1 MVFHNIITY
10 HSQVNCIHYSEIN
23 LPGPLDGIKIV
34 EFTQIIAAPF
44 GGMLLS
50 DMGAEIIKIEPIE
63 GEPWR
68 LHTEF
73 LPKESKTFM
82 GLNRGKKS
90 LPLDLQSQEG
100 LEIAQKLVAEAD
112 VVIINARPDVPK
124 NLGIDYE
131 TLSETNPKLIYCDNT
146 AFGRQGPHGY
156 RPGYDLIIQAMSGLL
171 AADNKVVDGVPQ
183 QVTATAVADYTT
195 GVAIAWGVSAALF
208 SRERTGKGQKID
220 TTLLSTSLLIQGGF
234 MEVEEHGKEEKD
246 ELVETLGA
254 LRQAGMPYQSL
265 LDQQQIFSPF
275 NTAFRIYYT
284 TYQTAN
290 DVIAIACLSNRLRK
304 KAADAIGVVDPR
316 FSEGYDPED
325 PSIVS
330 AIESL
335 SEEMKAI
342 LLTKTGEEWLSILD
356 AAGVPAGPVRFI
368 QELTNDEQVIA
379 NEMVVEVNHSLAG
392 KVRMAGPMIQ
402 MSETPLAVQSA
413 SPALGEHTNEIM
425 LNLGYSEDEITDL
438 KSRNITL

>member
-1 MVFHNIITY
+1 M
-10 HSQVNCIHYSEIN
+10 
-23 LPGPLDGIKIV
+23 PGPLDGIKII

-44 GGMLLS
+44 GGMLLA
-50 DMGAEIIKIEPIE
+50 DMGAEIIKVEPLE

-73 LPKESKTFM
+73 IPKESKTFI

-90 LPLDLQSQEG
+90 LPLDLQSPEG
-100 LEIAQKLVAEAD
+100 LEIAQKLVADAD

-131 TLSETNPKLIYCDNT
+131 TLSQINPKIIYCDNT
-146 AFGRQGPHGY
+146 AFGRRGPHGY
-156 RPGYDLIIQAMSGLL
+156 RPGYDLIVQAMSGLL

-208 SRERTGKGQKID
+208 SREKTGKGQKID

-234 MEVEEHGKEEKD
+234 MELEDHGKDEKD

-254 LRQAGMPYQSL
+254 LREAGLPYTSL
-265 LDQQQIFSPF
+265 LEQQQVYSPF

-284 TYQTAN
+284 TYQTSN

-304 KAADAIGVVDPR
+304 KAADAIGVIDPR
-316 FSEGYDPED
+316 FSDDFDPDD
-325 PSIVS
+325 PDSID

-335 SEEMKAI
+335 SEQIKSI
-342 LLTKTGEEWLSILD
+342 LITKTCQEWLAIFD
-356 AAGVPAGPVRFI
+356 DAGVPAGPVRFI
-368 QELTNDEQVIA
+368 QELTDDEQVIA
-379 NEMVVEVNHSLAG
+379 NDMVVEVNHSLAG

-402 MSETPLAVQSA
+402 MSETPLEAKSA
-413 SPALGEHTNEIM
+413 SPALGDHTDQIM
-425 LNLGYSEDEITDL
+425 LALGYSEEEITDL
-438 KSRNITL
+438 RSRNITL

>member
-1 MVFHNIITY
+1 M
-10 HSQVNCIHYSEIN
+10 
-23 LPGPLDGIKIV
+23 PGPLDGIKII

-44 GGMLLS
+44 GGMLLA
-50 DMGAEIIKIEPIE
+50 DMGAEIIKVEPLE

-73 LPKESKTFM
+73 IPKESKTFI

-90 LPLDLQSQEG
+90 LPLDLQSPEG
-100 LEIAQKLVAEAD
+100 LEIAQKLVADAD

-131 TLSETNPKLIYCDNT
+131 TLSQINPKIIYCDNT
-146 AFGRQGPHGY
+146 AFGRRGPHGY
-156 RPGYDLIIQAMSGLL
+156 RPGYDLIVQAMSGLL

-208 SRERTGKGQKID
+208 SREKTGKGQKID

-234 MEVEEHGKEEKD
+234 MELEDHGKDEKD

-254 LRQAGMPYQSL
+254 LREAGLPYTSL
-265 LDQQQIFSPF
+265 LEQQQVYSPF

-284 TYQTAN
+284 TYQTSN

-304 KAADAIGVVDPR
+304 KAADAIGVIDPR
-316 FSEGYDPED
+316 FSDDFDPDD
-325 PSIVS
+325 PDSID

-335 SEEMKAI
+335 SEQIKSILITKACQ
-342 LLTKTGEEWLSILD
+342 EWLAIFD
-356 AAGVPAGPVRFI
+356 DAGVPAGPVRFI
-368 QELTNDEQVIA
+368 QELTDDEQVIA
-379 NEMVVEVNHSLAG
+379 NDMVVEVNHSLAG

-402 MSETPLAVQSA
+402 MSETPLEAKSA
-413 SPALGEHTNEIM
+413 SPALGEHTDQIM
-425 LNLGYSEDEITDL
+425 LELGYSEEEITDL
-438 KSRNITL
+438 RSRNITL

>member
-1 MVFHNIITY
+1 M
-10 HSQVNCIHYSEIN
+10 
-23 LPGPLDGIKIV
+23 PGPLDGIKII

-44 GGMLLS
+44 GGMLLA
-50 DMGAEIIKIEPIE
+50 DMGAEIIKVEPLE
-63 GEPWR
+63 GAPWS

-73 LPKESKTFM
+73 IPKESKTFI

-90 LPLDLQSQEG
+90 LPLDLQSPEG
-100 LEIAQKLVAEAD
+100 LEIAQKLVADAD

-131 TLSETNPKLIYCDNT
+131 TLSQINPKIIYCDNT
-146 AFGRQGPHGY
+146 AFGRRGPHGY
-156 RPGYDLIIQAMSGLL
+156 RPGYDLIVQAMSGLL

-208 SRERTGKGQKID
+208 SREKTGKGQKID

-234 MEVEEHGKEEKD
+234 MELEDHGKDEKD

-254 LRQAGMPYQSL
+254 LREAGLPYTSL
-265 LDQQQIFSPF
+265 LEQQQVYSPF

-284 TYQTAN
+284 TYQTSN

-304 KAADAIGVVDPR
+304 KAADAIGVIDPR
-316 FSEGYDPED
+316 FSDDFDPDD
-325 PSIVS
+325 PDSID

-335 SEEMKAI
+335 SEQIKSI
-342 LLTKTGEEWLSILD
+342 LITKTCQEWLAIFD
-356 AAGVPAGPVRFI
+356 DAGVPAGPVRFI
-368 QELTNDEQVIA
+368 QELTDDEQVIA
-379 NEMVVEVNHSLAG
+379 NDIVVEVNHSLAG

-402 MSETPLAVQSA
+402 MSETPLEAKSA
-413 SPALGEHTNEIM
+413 SPALGEHTDQIM
-425 LNLGYSEDEITDL
+425 LELGYSEEEITDL
-438 KSRNITL
+438 RSRNITL

>member
-1 MVFHNIITY
+1 M
-10 HSQVNCIHYSEIN
+10 
-23 LPGPLDGIKIV
+23 PGPLDGIKII

-44 GGMLLS
+44 GGMLLA
-50 DMGAEIIKIEPIE
+50 DMGAEIIKVEPLE

-73 LPKESKTFM
+73 IPKESKTFI

-90 LPLDLQSQEG
+90 LPLDLQSPEG
-100 LEIAQKLVAEAD
+100 LEIAQKLVADAD

-131 TLSETNPKLIYCDNT
+131 TLSQINPKIIYCDNT
-146 AFGRQGPHGY
+146 AFGRRGPHGY
-156 RPGYDLIIQAMSGLL
+156 RPGYDLIVQAMSGLL

-208 SRERTGKGQKID
+208 SREKTGKGQKID

-234 MEVEEHGKEEKD
+234 MELEDHGKDEKD

-254 LRQAGMPYQSL
+254 LREAGLPYTSL
-265 LDQQQIFSPF
+265 LEQQQVYSPF

-284 TYQTAN
+284 TYQTSN

-304 KAADAIGVVDPR
+304 KAADAIGVIDPR
-316 FSEGYDPED
+316 FSDDFDPDD
-325 PSIVS
+325 PDSID

-335 SEEMKAI
+335 SEQIKSI
-342 LLTKTGEEWLSILD
+342 LITKTCQEWLAIFD
-356 AAGVPAGPVRFI
+356 DAGVPAGPVRFI
-368 QELTNDEQVIA
+368 QELTDDEQVIA
-379 NEMVVEVNHSLAG
+379 NDMVVEVNHSLAG

-402 MSETPLAVQSA
+402 MSETPLEARSA
-413 SPALGEHTNEIM
+413 SPALGEHTDQIM
-425 LNLGYSEDEITDL
+425 LELGYSEEEITDL
-438 KSRNITL
+438 RSRNITL

>member
-1 MVFHNIITY
+1 
-10 HSQVNCIHYSEIN
+10 
-23 LPGPLDGIKIV
+23 LPGPLDGIKII

-44 GGMLLS
+44 GGMLLA
-50 DMGAEIIKIEPIE
+50 DMGAEIIKVEPLE

-73 LPKESKTFM
+73 IPKESKTFI

-90 LPLDLQSQEG
+90 LPLDLQSPEG
-100 LEIAQKLVAEAD
+100 LEIAQKLVADAD

-131 TLSETNPKLIYCDNT
+131 TLSQINPKIIYCDNT
-146 AFGRQGPHGY
+146 AFGRRGPHGY
-156 RPGYDLIIQAMSGLL
+156 RPGYDLIVQAMSGLL

-208 SRERTGKGQKID
+208 SREKTGKGQKID

-234 MEVEEHGKEEKD
+234 MELEDHGKDEKD

-254 LRQAGMPYQSL
+254 LREAGLPYTSL
-265 LDQQQIFSPF
+265 LEQQQVYSPF

-284 TYQTAN
+284 TYQTSN

-304 KAADAIGVVDPR
+304 KAADAIGVIDPR
-316 FSEGYDPED
+316 FSDDFDPDD
-325 PSIVS
+325 PDSID

-335 SEEMKAI
+335 SEQIKSI
-342 LLTKTGEEWLSILD
+342 LITKTCQEWLAIFD
-356 AAGVPAGPVRFI
+356 DAGVPAGPVRFI
-368 QELTNDEQVIA
+368 QELTDDEQVIA
-379 NEMVVEVNHSLAG
+379 NDMVVEVNHSLAG

-402 MSETPLAVQSA
+402 MSETPLEAKSA
-413 SPALGEHTNEIM
+413 SPALGEHTDQIM
-425 LNLGYSEDEITDL
+425 LELGYSEEEITDL
-438 KSRNITL
+438 RSRNITL

>member
-1 MVFHNIITY
+1 M
-10 HSQVNCIHYSEIN
+10 
-23 LPGPLDGIKIV
+23 PGPLDGIKII

-44 GGMLLS
+44 GGMLLA
-50 DMGAEIIKIEPIE
+50 DMGAEIIKVEPLE

-73 LPKESKTFM
+73 IPKESKTFI

-90 LPLDLQSQEG
+90 LPLDLQSPEG
-100 LEIAQKLVAEAD
+100 LEIAQKLVADAD

-131 TLSETNPKLIYCDNT
+131 TLSQINPKIIYCDNT
-146 AFGRQGPHGY
+146 AFGRRGPHGY
-156 RPGYDLIIQAMSGLL
+156 RPGYDLIVQAMSGLL

-208 SRERTGKGQKID
+208 SREKTGKGQKID

-234 MEVEEHGKEEKD
+234 MELEDHGKDEKD

-254 LRQAGMPYQSL
+254 LREAGLPYTSL
-265 LDQQQIFSPF
+265 LEQQQVYSPF

-284 TYQTAN
+284 TYQTSN

-304 KAADAIGVVDPR
+304 KAADAIGVIDPR
-316 FSEGYDPED
+316 FSDDFDPDD
-325 PSIVS
+325 PDSID

-335 SEEMKAI
+335 SEQIKSI
-342 LLTKTGEEWLSILD
+342 LITKTCQEWLAIFD
-356 AAGVPAGPVRFI
+356 DAGVPAGPVRFI
-368 QELTNDEQVIA
+368 QELTDDEQVFA
-379 NEMVVEVNHSLAG
+379 NDMVVEVNHSLAG

-402 MSETPLAVQSA
+402 MSETPLEAKSA
-413 SPALGEHTNEIM
+413 SPALGEHTDQIM
-425 LNLGYSEDEITDL
+425 LELGYSEEEITDL
-438 KSRNITL
+438 RSRNITL

>member
-1 MVFHNIITY
+1 M
-10 HSQVNCIHYSEIN
+10 
-23 LPGPLDGIKIV
+23 PGPLDGIKII

-44 GGMLLS
+44 GGMLLA
-50 DMGAEIIKIEPIE
+50 DMGAEIIKVEPLE

-73 LPKESKTFM
+73 IPKESKTFI

-90 LPLDLQSQEG
+90 LPLDLQSPEG
-100 LEIAQKLVAEAD
+100 LEIAQKLVADAD

-124 NLGIDYE
+124 KLGIDYE
-131 TLSETNPKLIYCDNT
+131 TLSQINPKIIYCDNT
-146 AFGRQGPHGY
+146 AFGRRGPHGY
-156 RPGYDLIIQAMSGLL
+156 RPGYDLIVQAMSGLL

-208 SRERTGKGQKID
+208 SREKTGKGQKID

-234 MEVEEHGKEEKD
+234 MELEDHGKDEKD

-254 LRQAGMPYQSL
+254 LREAGLPYTSL
-265 LDQQQIFSPF
+265 LEQQQVYSPF

-284 TYQTAN
+284 TYQTSN

-304 KAADAIGVVDPR
+304 KAADAIGVIDPR
-316 FSEGYDPED
+316 FSDDFDPDD
-325 PSIVS
+325 PDSID

-335 SEEMKAI
+335 SEQIKSI
-342 LLTKTGEEWLSILD
+342 LITKTCQEWLAIFD
-356 AAGVPAGPVRFI
+356 DAGVPAGPVRFI
-368 QELTNDEQVIA
+368 QELTDDEQVIA
-379 NEMVVEVNHSLAG
+379 NDMVVEVNHSLAG

-402 MSETPLAVQSA
+402 MSEPPLEASSA
-413 SPALGEHTNEIM
+413 SPA
-425 LNLGYSEDEITDL
+425 
-438 KSRNITL
+438 

>member
-1 MVFHNIITY
+1 M
-10 HSQVNCIHYSEIN
+10 
-23 LPGPLDGIKIV
+23 PGPLDGIKII

-44 GGMLLS
+44 GGMLLA
-50 DMGAEIIKIEPIE
+50 DMGAEIIKVEPLE

-73 LPKESKTFM
+73 IPKESKTFI

-90 LPLDLQSQEG
+90 LPLDLQSPEG
-100 LEIAQKLVAEAD
+100 LEIAQKLVADAD

-124 NLGIDYE
+124 KLGIDYE
-131 TLSETNPKLIYCDNT
+131 TLSQINPKIIYCDNT
-146 AFGRQGPHGY
+146 AFGRRGPHGY
-156 RPGYDLIIQAMSGLL
+156 RPGYDLIVQAMSGLL

-208 SRERTGKGQKID
+208 SREKTGKGQKID

-234 MEVEEHGKEEKD
+234 MELEDHGKDEKD

-254 LRQAGMPYQSL
+254 LREAGLPYTSL
-265 LDQQQIFSPF
+265 LEQQQVYSPF

-284 TYQTAN
+284 TYQTSN

-304 KAADAIGVVDPR
+304 KAADAIGVIDPR
-316 FSEGYDPED
+316 FSDDFDPDD
-325 PSIVS
+325 PDSID

-335 SEEMKAI
+335 SEQIKSI
-342 LLTKTGEEWLSILD
+342 LITKTCQEWLAIFD
-356 AAGVPAGPVRFI
+356 DAGVPAGPVRFI
-368 QELTNDEQVIA
+368 QELTDDEQVIA
-379 NEMVVEVNHSLAG
+379 NDMVVEVNHSLAG

-402 MSETPLAVQSA
+402 MSETPLEAKSA
-413 SPALGEHTNEIM
+413 SPALGEHTDQIM
-425 LNLGYSEDEITDL
+425 LELGYSEEEITDL
-438 KSRNITL
+438 RSRNITL

>member
-1 MVFHNIITY
+1 M
-10 HSQVNCIHYSEIN
+10 
-23 LPGPLDGIKIV
+23 PGPLDGIKII

-44 GGMLLS
+44 GGMLLA
-50 DMGAEIIKIEPIE
+50 DMGAEIIKVEPLE

-73 LPKESKTFM
+73 IPKESKTFI

-90 LPLDLQSQEG
+90 LPLDLQSPDG
-100 LEIAQKLVAEAD
+100 LEIAQKLVADAD

-131 TLSETNPKLIYCDNT
+131 TLSQINPKIIYCDNT
-146 AFGRQGPHGY
+146 AFGRRGPHGY
-156 RPGYDLIIQAMSGLL
+156 RPGYDLIVQAMSGLL

-208 SRERTGKGQKID
+208 SREKTGKGQKID

-234 MEVEEHGKEEKD
+234 MELEDHGKDEKD

-254 LRQAGMPYQSL
+254 LREAGLPYTSL
-265 LDQQQIFSPF
+265 LEQQQVYSPF

-284 TYQTAN
+284 TYQTSN

-304 KAADAIGVVDPR
+304 KAADAIGVIDPR
-316 FSEGYDPED
+316 FSDDFDPDD
-325 PSIVS
+325 PDSID

-335 SEEMKAI
+335 SEQIKSI
-342 LLTKTGEEWLSILD
+342 LITKTCQEWLAIFD
-356 AAGVPAGPVRFI
+356 DAGVPAGPVRFI
-368 QELTNDEQVIA
+368 QELTDDEQVIA
-379 NEMVVEVNHSLAG
+379 NDMVVEVNHSLAG

-402 MSETPLAVQSA
+402 MSDTPLEAKSA
-413 SPALGEHTNEIM
+413 SPALGEHTDQIM
-425 LNLGYSEDEITDL
+425 LELGYSEEEITDL
-438 KSRNITL
+438 RSRNITL

>member
-1 MVFHNIITY
+1 M
-10 HSQVNCIHYSEIN
+10 
-23 LPGPLDGIKIV
+23 PGPLDGIKII

-44 GGMLLS
+44 GGMLLA
-50 DMGAEIIKIEPIE
+50 DMGAEIIKVEPLE

-73 LPKESKTFM
+73 ITKESKTFI

-90 LPLDLQSQEG
+90 LPLDLQSPEG
-100 LEIAQKLVAEAD
+100 LEIAQKLVADAD

-131 TLSETNPKLIYCDNT
+131 TLSQINPKIIYCDNT
-146 AFGRQGPHGY
+146 AFGRRGPHGY
-156 RPGYDLIIQAMSGLL
+156 RPGYDLIVQAMSGLL

-208 SRERTGKGQKID
+208 SREKTGKGQKID

-234 MEVEEHGKEEKD
+234 MELEDHGKDEKD

-254 LRQAGMPYQSL
+254 LREAGLPYTSL
-265 LDQQQIFSPF
+265 LEQQQVYSPF

-284 TYQTAN
+284 TYQTSN
-290 DVIAIACLSNRLRK
+290 EVIAIACLSNRLRK
-304 KAADAIGVVDPR
+304 KAADAIGVIDPR
-316 FSEGYDPED
+316 FSDDFDPDD
-325 PSIVS
+325 PDSID

-335 SEEMKAI
+335 SEQIKSI
-342 LLTKTGEEWLSILD
+342 LITKTCQEWLAIFD
-356 AAGVPAGPVRFI
+356 DAGVPAGPVRFI
-368 QELTNDEQVIA
+368 QELTDDEQVIA
-379 NEMVVEVNHSLAG
+379 NDMVVEVNHSLAG

-402 MSETPLAVQSA
+402 MSETPLEAKSA
-413 SPALGEHTNEIM
+413 SPALGEHTDQIM
-425 LNLGYSEDEITDL
+425 LELGYSEEEITDL
-438 KSRNITL
+438 RSRNITL

>member
-1 MVFHNIITY
+1 M
-10 HSQVNCIHYSEIN
+10 
-23 LPGPLDGIKIV
+23 PGPLDGIKII

-44 GGMLLS
+44 GGMLLA
-50 DMGAEIIKIEPIE
+50 DMGAEIIKVEPLE

-73 LPKESKTFM
+73 IPKESKTFI

-90 LPLDLQSQEG
+90 LPLDLQSPEG
-100 LEIAQKLVAEAD
+100 LEIAQKLVADAD

-131 TLSETNPKLIYCDNT
+131 TLSQINPKIIYCDNT
-146 AFGRQGPHGY
+146 AFGRRGPHGY
-156 RPGYDLIIQAMSGLL
+156 RPGYDLIVQAMSGLL

-208 SRERTGKGQKID
+208 SREKTGKGQKID

-234 MEVEEHGKEEKD
+234 MELEDHGKDEKD

-254 LRQAGMPYQSL
+254 LREAGLPYTSL
-265 LDQQQIFSPF
+265 LEQQQVYSPF

-284 TYQTAN
+284 TYQTSN

-304 KAADAIGVVDPR
+304 KAADAIGVIDPR
-316 FSEGYDPED
+316 FSDDFDPDD
-325 PSIVS
+325 PDSID

-335 SEEMKAI
+335 SEQIKSI
-342 LLTKTGEEWLSILD
+342 LITKTCQEWLAIFD
-356 AAGVPAGPVRFI
+356 DAGVPAGPVRFI
-368 QELTNDEQVIA
+368 QELTDDEQVIA
-379 NEMVVEVNHSLAG
+379 NDMVVEVNNSLAG
-392 KVRMAGPMIQ
+392 KVRMAGPKIQ
-402 MSETPLAVQSA
+402 MSETPLEAKSA
-413 SPALGEHTNEIM
+413 SPALGEHTDQIM
-425 LNLGYSEDEITDL
+425 LELGYSEEEITDL
-438 KSRNITL
+438 RSRNITL

>member
-1 MVFHNIITY
+1 M
-10 HSQVNCIHYSEIN
+10 
-23 LPGPLDGIKIV
+23 PGPLDGIKII

-44 GGMLLS
+44 GGMLLA
-50 DMGAEIIKIEPIE
+50 DMGAEIIKVEPLE

-73 LPKESKTFM
+73 IPKESKTFI

-90 LPLDLQSQEG
+90 LPLDLQSPDG
-100 LEIAQKLVAEAD
+100 LEIAQKLVADAD

-131 TLSETNPKLIYCDNT
+131 TLSQINPKIIYCDNT
-146 AFGRQGPHGY
+146 AFGRRGPHGY
-156 RPGYDLIIQAMSGLL
+156 RPGYDLIVQAMSGLL

-208 SRERTGKGQKID
+208 SREKTGKGQKID

-234 MEVEEHGKEEKD
+234 MELEDHGKDEKD

-254 LRQAGMPYQSL
+254 LREAGLPYTSL
-265 LDQQQIFSPF
+265 LEQEQVYSPF
-275 NTAFRIYYT
+275 NPAFRIYYT
-284 TYQTAN
+284 TSQTSN

-304 KAADAIGVVDPR
+304 KAADAIGVIDPR
-316 FSEGYDPED
+316 FSDDFDPDD
-325 PSIVS
+325 PDSID

-335 SEEMKAI
+335 SEQIKSI
-342 LLTKTGEEWLSILD
+342 LITKTCQEWLAIFD
-356 AAGVPAGPVRFI
+356 DAGVPAGPVRFI
-368 QELTNDEQVIA
+368 QELTDDEQVIA
-379 NEMVVEVNHSLAG
+379 NDMVVEVNHSLAG

-402 MSETPLAVQSA
+402 MSETPLEAKSA
-413 SPALGEHTNEIM
+413 SPALGEHTDQIM
-425 LNLGYSEDEITDL
+425 LELGYSEEEITDL
-438 KSRNITL
+438 RSRNITL

>member
-1 MVFHNIITY
+1 M
-10 HSQVNCIHYSEIN
+10 
-23 LPGPLDGIKIV
+23 PGPLDGIKII

-44 GGMLLS
+44 GGMLLA
-50 DMGAEIIKIEPIE
+50 DMGAEIIKVEPLE

-73 LPKESKTFM
+73 IPKESKTFI

-90 LPLDLQSQEG
+90 LPLDLQSPDG
-100 LEIAQKLVAEAD
+100 LEIAQKLVADAD

-131 TLSETNPKLIYCDNT
+131 TLSQINPKIIYCDNT
-146 AFGRQGPHGY
+146 AFGRRGPHGY
-156 RPGYDLIIQAMSGLL
+156 RPGYDLIVQAMSGLL

-208 SRERTGKGQKID
+208 SREKTGKGQKID

-234 MEVEEHGKEEKD
+234 MELEDHGKDEKD

-254 LRQAGMPYQSL
+254 LREAGLPYTSL
-265 LDQQQIFSPF
+265 LEQEQVYSPF

-284 TYQTAN
+284 TYQTSN
-290 DVIAIACLSNRLRK
+290 YVIAIACLSIRLRK
-304 KAADAIGVVDPR
+304 KAADAIGVIDPR
-316 FSEGYDPED
+316 FSDDFDPDD
-325 PSIVS
+325 PDSID

-335 SEEMKAI
+335 SEQIKSI
-342 LLTKTGEEWLSILD
+342 LITKTCQEWLAIFD
-356 AAGVPAGPVRFI
+356 DAGVPAGPVRFI
-368 QELTNDEQVIA
+368 QELTDDEQVIA
-379 NEMVVEVNHSLAG
+379 NDMVVEVNHSLAG

-402 MSETPLAVQSA
+402 MSETPLEAKSA
-413 SPALGEHTNEIM
+413 SPALGEHTDQIM
-425 LNLGYSEDEITDL
+425 LELGYSEEEITDL
-438 KSRNITL
+438 RSRNITL

>member
-1 MVFHNIITY
+1 
-10 HSQVNCIHYSEIN
+10 

-50 DMGAEIIKIEPIE
+50 DMGAEVIKIEPIE

-73 LPKESKTFM
+73 LPKESKTFIT
-82 GLNRGKKS
+82 LNRGKKS

-100 LEIAQKLVAEAD
+100 LEIAQKLVSDAD
-112 VVIINARPDVPK
+112 VVIINARPDVPE

-131 TLSETNPKLIYCDNT
+131 TLSQLNPKLIYCDNT

-234 MEVEEHGKEEKD
+234 MEMEEHGKKEKD
-246 ELVETLGA
+246 EFVETLGA
-254 LRQAGMPYQSL
+254 LRQAGLPYQSL
-265 LDQQQIFSPF
+265 LDQQQAFSPF
-275 NTAFRIYYT
+275 NNAFRIYYT

-304 KAADAIGVVDPR
+304 KAANAIGVVDPR
-316 FSEGYDPED
+316 FSEDYDLED
-325 PSIVS
+325 PSIVL
-330 AIESL
+330 AIECL
-335 SEEMKAI
+335 SEEMKSVI
-342 LLTKTGEEWLSILD
+342 LTKTGEEWLSIFD

-379 NEMVVEVNHSLAG
+379 NDMVVEVNHSLAG
-392 KVRMAGPMIQ
+392 KIRMAGPMIQ

-413 SPALGEHTNEIM
+413 SPALGEHTDEIM
-425 LNLGYSEDEITDL
+425 LKLGYSEGEIADL
-438 KSRNITL
+438 KSRRITL

>member
-1 MVFHNIITY
+1 M
-10 HSQVNCIHYSEIN
+10 
-23 LPGPLDGIKIV
+23 PGPLDGIKII
-34 EFTQIIAAPF
+34 EFTRIIAAPF
-44 GGMLLS
+44 GGMLLA
-50 DMGAEIIKIEPIE
+50 DMGAEIIKVEPLE

-73 LPKESKTFM
+73 IPKESKTFI

-90 LPLDLQSQEG
+90 LPLDLQSPEG
-100 LEIAQKLVAEAD
+100 LEIAQKLVADAD

-131 TLSETNPKLIYCDNT
+131 TLSQINPKIIYCDNT
-146 AFGRQGPHGY
+146 AFGRRGPHGY
-156 RPGYDLIIQAMSGLL
+156 RPGYDLIVQAMSGLL

-208 SRERTGKGQKID
+208 SREKTGKGQKID

-234 MEVEEHGKEEKD
+234 MELEDHGKDEKD

-254 LRQAGMPYQSL
+254 LREAGLPYTSL
-265 LDQQQIFSPF
+265 LEQQQVYSHF

-284 TYQTAN
+284 TYHTSN
-290 DVIAIACLSNRLRK
+290 DVIAIACLSNRLRN
-304 KAADAIGVVDPR
+304 KAADAIGVIDPR
-316 FSEGYDPED
+316 FSDDFDPDD
-325 PSIVS
+325 PDSID

-335 SEEMKAI
+335 SEQIKSI
-342 LLTKTGEEWLSILD
+342 LITKTCQEWLAIFD
-356 AAGVPAGPVRFI
+356 DAGVPAGPVRFI
-368 QELTNDEQVIA
+368 QELTDDEQVIA
-379 NEMVVEVNHSLAG
+379 NDMVVEVNHSLAG

-402 MSETPLAVQSA
+402 MSETPLEAKSA
-413 SPALGEHTNEIM
+413 SPALGEHTDQIM
-425 LNLGYSEDEITDL
+425 LALGYSEEEITDL
-438 KSRNITL
+438 RSRNITL

>member
-1 MVFHNIITY
+1 M
-10 HSQVNCIHYSEIN
+10 
-23 LPGPLDGIKIV
+23 PGPLDGIKIV

-44 GGMLLS
+44 GGMLLG
-50 DMGAEIIKIEPIE
+50 DMGAEIIKVEPIE

-73 LPKESKTFM
+73 LPKESKTFI

-100 LEIAQKLVAEAD
+100 LEIAQKLVADAD

-124 NLGIDYE
+124 KLGIDYE
-131 TLSETNPKLIYCDNT
+131 TLAQVNPKLIYCDNT
-146 AFGRQGPHGY
+146 AFGRQGPHGN

-234 MEVEEHGKEEKD
+234 MEVEEHGKQEKD

-254 LRQAGMPYQSL
+254 LRQAGLPYQSL

-325 PSIVS
+325 PSIAS

-335 SEEMKAI
+335 SEEMKSII
-342 LLTKTGEEWLSILD
+342 LTRTGEEWLSIFD
-356 AAGVPAGPVRFI
+356 AVGVPAGPVRFI

-379 NEMVVEVNHSLAG
+379 NDMVVEVNHSLAG
-392 KVRMAGPMIQ
+392 KIRMAGPMIQ

-413 SPALGEHTNEIM
+413 SPALGEHTDEIM
-425 LNLGYSEDEITDL
+425 LNLGYSEGEIADL

>member
-1 MVFHNIITY
+1 M
-10 HSQVNCIHYSEIN
+10 
-23 LPGPLDGIKIV
+23 PGPLDGIKIV

-44 GGMLLS
+44 GGMLLG
-50 DMGAEIIKIEPIE
+50 DMGAEIIKVEPIE

-73 LPKESKTFM
+73 LPKESKTFI

-100 LEIAQKLVAEAD
+100 LEIAQKLVADAD

-124 NLGIDYE
+124 KLGIDYE
-131 TLSETNPKLIYCDNT
+131 TLSQVNPKLIYCDNT
-146 AFGRQGPHGY
+146 AFGRQGPHGN

-234 MEVEEHGKEEKD
+234 MEVEEHGKQEKD

-254 LRQAGMPYQSL
+254 LRQAGLPYQSL

-325 PSIVS
+325 PSIAS

-335 SEEMKAI
+335 SEEMKSI
-342 LLTKTGEEWLSILD
+342 ILTKTGEEWLSIFD
-356 AAGVPAGPVRFI
+356 AVGVPAGPVRFI

-379 NEMVVEVNHSLAG
+379 NDMVVEVNHSLAG
-392 KVRMAGPMIQ
+392 KIRMAGPMIQ

-413 SPALGEHTNEIM
+413 SPALGEHTDEIM
-425 LNLGYSEDEITDL
+425 LNLGYSEGEIADL

>member
-1 MVFHNIITY
+1 M
-10 HSQVNCIHYSEIN
+10 
-23 LPGPLDGIKIV
+23 PGPLDGIKII

-44 GGMLLS
+44 GGMLLA
-50 DMGAEIIKIEPIE
+50 DMGAEIIKVEPLE

-73 LPKESKTFM
+73 IPKESKTFI

-90 LPLDLQSQEG
+90 LPLDLQSPEG
-100 LEIAQKLVAEAD
+100 LEIAQKLVADAD

-131 TLSETNPKLIYCDNT
+131 TLSQINPKIIYCDNT
-146 AFGRQGPHGY
+146 AFGRRGPHGY
-156 RPGYDLIIQAMSGLL
+156 RPGYDLIVQAMSGLL

-208 SRERTGKGQKID
+208 SREKTGKGQKID

-234 MEVEEHGKEEKD
+234 MELEDHGKDEKD

-254 LRQAGMPYQSL
+254 LREAGLPYTSL
-265 LDQQQIFSPF
+265 LEQQQVYSPF

-284 TYQTAN
+284 TYQTSN

-304 KAADAIGVVDPR
+304 KAADAIGVIDPR
-316 FSEGYDPED
+316 FSDDFDPDD
-325 PSIVS
+325 PDSID

-335 SEEMKAI
+335 SEQIKSI
-342 LLTKTGEEWLSILD
+342 LITKTCQEWLAIFD
-356 AAGVPAGPVRFI
+356 DAGVPAGPVRFI
-368 QELTNDEQVIA
+368 QELTDDEQVIA
-379 NEMVVEVNHSLAG
+379 NDMVVEVNHSLAG

-402 MSETPLAVQSA
+402 MSETPLEAKSA
-413 SPALGEHTNEIM
+413 SPALGEHTDQIM
-425 LNLGYSEDEITDL
+425 LELGYSEEEITDL
-438 KSRNITL
+438 RARNITL

>member
-1 MVFHNIITY
+1 M
-10 HSQVNCIHYSEIN
+10 
-23 LPGPLDGIKIV
+23 PGPLDGIKII

-44 GGMLLS
+44 GGMLLA
-50 DMGAEIIKIEPIE
+50 DMGADIIKIEPLE

-73 LPKESKTFM
+73 IPKESKTFI

-90 LPLDLQSQEG
+90 LPLDLQSKEG
-100 LEIAQKLVAEAD
+100 LEIAQKLVANAD

-131 TLSETNPKLIYCDNT
+131 ALSQINPQIIYCDNT
-146 AFGRQGPHGY
+146 AFGRRGPHGY
-156 RPGYDLIIQAMSGLL
+156 RPGYDLIVQAMSGLL

-208 SRERTGKGQKID
+208 SREKTGKGQKID

-234 MEVEEHGKEEKD
+234 MELQDHGKEEKD

-254 LRQAGMPYQSL
+254 LREAGLPYTSL
-265 LDQQQIFSPF
+265 LEQQQVYSPF

-284 TYQTAN
+284 TYQTSN
-290 DVIAIACLSNRLRK
+290 DVIAIACLSNRLRQ

-316 FSEGYDPED
+316 FSADFDPED
-325 PSIVS
+325 PDSIE

-335 SEEMKAI
+335 SEQIKSVLI
-342 LLTKTGEEWLSILD
+342 TKTCEEWLEIFD

-368 QELTNDEQVIA
+368 QELTDDEQVIA
-379 NEMVVEVNHSLAG
+379 NDMVVEVNHSLAG

-402 MSETPLAVQSA
+402 MSETPLEAKSA
-413 SPALGEHTNEIM
+413 SPALGEHTDQIM
-425 LNLGYSEDEITDL
+425 LELGYSEEEISDL
-438 KSRNITL
+438 RTRNITL

>member
-1 MVFHNIITY
+1 M
-10 HSQVNCIHYSEIN
+10 
-23 LPGPLDGIKIV
+23 PGPLDGIKII

-44 GGMLLS
+44 GGMLLA
-50 DMGAEIIKIEPIE
+50 DMGAEIIKVEPLE

-73 LPKESKTFM
+73 IPKESKTFI

-90 LPLDLQSQEG
+90 LPLDLQSPEG
-100 LEIAQKLVAEAD
+100 LEIAQKLVADAD

-131 TLSETNPKLIYCDNT
+131 TLSQINPKIIYCDNT
-146 AFGRQGPHGY
+146 AFGRRGPHGY
-156 RPGYDLIIQAMSGLL
+156 RPGYDLIVQAMSVLL

-208 SRERTGKGQKID
+208 SREKTGKGQKID

-234 MEVEEHGKEEKD
+234 MELEDHGKDEKD

-254 LRQAGMPYQSL
+254 LREAGLPYTSL
-265 LDQQQIFSPF
+265 LEQQQVYSPF

-284 TYQTAN
+284 TYQTSN

-304 KAADAIGVVDPR
+304 KAADAIGVIDPR
-316 FSEGYDPED
+316 FSDDFDPDD
-325 PSIVS
+325 PDSID

-335 SEEMKAI
+335 SEQIKSI
-342 LLTKTGEEWLSILD
+342 LITKTCQEWLAIFD
-356 AAGVPAGPVRFI
+356 DAGVPAGPVRFI
-368 QELTNDEQVIA
+368 QELTDDEQVIA
-379 NEMVVEVNHSLAG
+379 NDMVVEVNHSLAG

-402 MSETPLAVQSA
+402 MSETPLEAKSA
-413 SPALGEHTNEIM
+413 SPALGEHTDQIM
-425 LNLGYSEDEITDL
+425 LELGYSEEEITDL
-438 KSRNITL
+438 RSRNITL

>member
-1 MVFHNIITY
+1 M
-10 HSQVNCIHYSEIN
+10 
-23 LPGPLDGIKIV
+23 PGPLDGIKIV

-50 DMGAEIIKIEPIE
+50 DMGAEVIKIEPIE

-73 LPKESKTFM
+73 LPKESKTFIT
-82 GLNRGKKS
+82 LNRGKKS

-100 LEIAQKLVAEAD
+100 LEIAQKLVSDAD
-112 VVIINARPDVPK
+112 VVIINARPDVPE

-131 TLSETNPKLIYCDNT
+131 TLSQLNPKLIYCDNT

-234 MEVEEHGKEEKD
+234 MEMEEHGKKEKD
-246 ELVETLGA
+246 EFVETLGA
-254 LRQAGMPYQSL
+254 LRQAGLPYQSL
-265 LDQQQIFSPF
+265 LDQQQAFSPF
-275 NTAFRIYYT
+275 NNAFRIYYT
-284 TYQTAN
+284 TYQTAD

-304 KAADAIGVVDPR
+304 KAANAIGVVDPR
-316 FSEGYDPED
+316 FSEDYDLED
-325 PSIVS
+325 PSIVL
-330 AIESL
+330 AIECL
-335 SEEMKAI
+335 SEEMKSI
-342 LLTKTGEEWLSILD
+342 ILTKTGEEWLSIFD

-379 NEMVVEVNHSLAG
+379 NDMVVEVNHSLAG
-392 KVRMAGPMIQ
+392 KIRMAGPMIQ

-413 SPALGEHTNEIM
+413 SPALGEHTDEIM
-425 LNLGYSEDEITDL
+425 LKLGYSKGEIADL
-438 KSRNITL
+438 KSRRITL

>member
-1 MVFHNIITY
+1 M
-10 HSQVNCIHYSEIN
+10 
-23 LPGPLDGIKIV
+23 PGPLDGIKII

-44 GGMLLS
+44 GGMLLA
-50 DMGAEIIKIEPIE
+50 DMGAEIIKVEPLE

-73 LPKESKTFM
+73 IPKESKTFI

-90 LPLDLQSQEG
+90 LPLDLQSPEG
-100 LEIAQKLVAEAD
+100 LEIAQKLVADAD

-131 TLSETNPKLIYCDNT
+131 TLSQINPKIIYCDNT
-146 AFGRQGPHGY
+146 AFGRRGPHGY
-156 RPGYDLIIQAMSGLL
+156 RPGYDLIVQAMSGLL
-171 AADNKVVDGVPQ
+171 AADNKVVDVVPQ

-208 SRERTGKGQKID
+208 SREKTGKGQKID

-234 MEVEEHGKEEKD
+234 MELEDHGKDEKD

-254 LRQAGMPYQSL
+254 LREAGLPYTSL
-265 LDQQQIFSPF
+265 LEQQQVYSPF

-284 TYQTAN
+284 TYQTSN

-304 KAADAIGVVDPR
+304 KAADAIGVIDPR
-316 FSEGYDPED
+316 FSDDFDPDD
-325 PSIVS
+325 PDSID

-335 SEEMKAI
+335 SEQIKSI
-342 LLTKTGEEWLSILD
+342 LITKTCQEWLAIFD
-356 AAGVPAGPVRFI
+356 DAGVPAGPVRFI
-368 QELTNDEQVIA
+368 QELTDDEQVIA
-379 NEMVVEVNHSLAG
+379 NDMVVVVNHSLAG

-402 MSETPLAVQSA
+402 MSETPLEAKSA
-413 SPALGEHTNEIM
+413 SPALGEHTDQIM
-425 LNLGYSEDEITDL
+425 LELGYSEEEITDL
-438 KSRNITL
+438 RSRNITL

>member
-1 MVFHNIITY
+1 M
-10 HSQVNCIHYSEIN
+10 
-23 LPGPLDGIKIV
+23 PGPLDGIKII

-44 GGMLLS
+44 GGMLLA
-50 DMGAEIIKIEPIE
+50 DMGAEIIKVEPLE

-73 LPKESKTFM
+73 IPKESKTFI

-90 LPLDLQSQEG
+90 LPLDLQSPEG
-100 LEIAQKLVAEAD
+100 LEIAQKLVADAD

-131 TLSETNPKLIYCDNT
+131 TLSQINPKIIYCDNT
-146 AFGRQGPHGY
+146 AFGRRGPHGY
-156 RPGYDLIIQAMSGLL
+156 RPGYDLIVQAMSGLL

-208 SRERTGKGQKID
+208 SREKTGKGQKID

-234 MEVEEHGKEEKD
+234 MELEDHGKDEKD

-254 LRQAGMPYQSL
+254 LREAGLPYTSL
-265 LDQQQIFSPF
+265 LEQQQVYSPF

-284 TYQTAN
+284 TYQTSN

-304 KAADAIGVVDPR
+304 KAADAIGVIDPR
-316 FSEGYDPED
+316 FSDDFDPDD
-325 PSIVS
+325 PDSID

-335 SEEMKAI
+335 SEQIKSI
-342 LLTKTGEEWLSILD
+342 LITKTCQEWLAIFD
-356 AAGVPAGPVRFI
+356 DAGVPAGPVRFI
-368 QELTNDEQVIA
+368 QELTDDEQVIA
-379 NEMVVEVNHSLAG
+379 NDMVVEVNHSLAG

-402 MSETPLAVQSA
+402 MSETPLEAKSA
-413 SPALGEHTNEIM
+413 SPALGEHTDQIM
-425 LNLGYSEDEITDL
+425 LALGYSEEGITDL
-438 KSRNITL
+438 RSRNITL

>member
-1 MVFHNIITY
+1 M
-10 HSQVNCIHYSEIN
+10 
-23 LPGPLDGIKIV
+23 PGPLDGIKII

-44 GGMLLS
+44 GGMLLA
-50 DMGAEIIKIEPIE
+50 DMGAEIIKVEPLE

-73 LPKESKTFM
+73 IPKESKTFI

-90 LPLDLQSQEG
+90 LPLDLQSPEG
-100 LEIAQKLVAEAD
+100 LEIAQKLVADAD

-131 TLSETNPKLIYCDNT
+131 TLSQINPKIIYCDNT
-146 AFGRQGPHGY
+146 AFGRRGPHGY
-156 RPGYDLIIQAMSGLL
+156 RPGYDLIVQAMSGLL

-208 SRERTGKGQKID
+208 SREKTGKGQKID

-234 MEVEEHGKEEKD
+234 MELEDHGKDEKD

-254 LRQAGMPYQSL
+254 LREAGLPYTSL
-265 LDQQQIFSPF
+265 LEQQQVYSPI

-284 TYQTAN
+284 TYQTSN

-304 KAADAIGVVDPR
+304 KAADAIGVIDPR
-316 FSEGYDPED
+316 FSDDFDPDD
-325 PSIVS
+325 PDSID

-335 SEEMKAI
+335 SEQIKSI
-342 LLTKTGEEWLSILD
+342 LITKTCQEWLAIFD
-356 AAGVPAGPVRFI
+356 DAGVPAGPVRFI
-368 QELTNDEQVIA
+368 QELTDDEQVIA
-379 NEMVVEVNHSLAG
+379 NDMVVEVNHSLAG

-402 MSETPLAVQSA
+402 MSETPLEAKSA
-413 SPALGEHTNEIM
+413 SPALGEHTDQIM
-425 LNLGYSEDEITDL
+425 LELGYSEEEITDL
-438 KSRNITL
+438 RSRNITL

>member
-1 MVFHNIITY
+1 
-10 HSQVNCIHYSEIN
+10 
-23 LPGPLDGIKIV
+23 LPGPLDGIKII

-44 GGMLLS
+44 GGMLLA
-50 DMGAEIIKIEPIE
+50 DMGAEIIKVEPLE

-73 LPKESKTFM
+73 IPKESKTFI

-90 LPLDLQSQEG
+90 LPLDLQSPEG
-100 LEIAQKLVAEAD
+100 LEIAQKLVADAD

-131 TLSETNPKLIYCDNT
+131 TLSQINPKIIYCDNT
-146 AFGRQGPHGY
+146 AFGRRGPHGY
-156 RPGYDLIIQAMSGLL
+156 RPGYDLIVQAMSGLL

-208 SRERTGKGQKID
+208 SREKTGKGQKID

-234 MEVEEHGKEEKD
+234 MELEDHGKDEKD

-254 LRQAGMPYQSL
+254 LREAGLPYTSL
-265 LDQQQIFSPF
+265 LEQQQVYSPF

-284 TYQTAN
+284 TYQTSN

-304 KAADAIGVVDPR
+304 KAADAIGVIDPR
-316 FSEGYDPED
+316 FSDDFDPDD
-325 PSIVS
+325 PDSID

-335 SEEMKAI
+335 SEQIKSI
-342 LLTKTGEEWLSILD
+342 LITKTCQEWLAIFD
-356 AAGVPAGPVRFI
+356 DAGVPAGPVRFI
-368 QELTNDEQVIA
+368 QELTDDEQVIA
-379 NEMVVEVNHSLAG
+379 NDMVVEVNHSLAG

-402 MSETPLAVQSA
+402 MSETPLEAKSA
-413 SPALGEHTNEIM
+413 SPALGEHTDQIM
-425 LNLGYSEDEITDL
+425 LALGYSEEEITDL
-438 KSRNITL
+438 RSRNITL

>member
-1 MVFHNIITY
+1 
-10 HSQVNCIHYSEIN
+10 

-44 GGMLLS
+44 GGMLLG
-50 DMGAEIIKIEPIE
+50 DMGAEIIKVEPIE

-73 LPKESKTFM
+73 LPKESKTFI

-100 LEIAQKLVAEAD
+100 LEIAQKLVADAD

-124 NLGIDYE
+124 KLGIDYE
-131 TLSETNPKLIYCDNT
+131 TLSQVNPKLIYCDNT
-146 AFGRQGPHGY
+146 AFGRQGPHGN

-234 MEVEEHGKEEKD
+234 MEVEEHGKQEKD

-254 LRQAGMPYQSL
+254 LRQAGLPYQSL

-325 PSIVS
+325 PSIAS

-335 SEEMKAI
+335 SEEMKSI
-342 LLTKTGEEWLSILD
+342 ILTKTGEEWLSIFD
-356 AAGVPAGPVRFI
+356 AVGVPAGPVRFI

-379 NEMVVEVNHSLAG
+379 NDMVVDVNHSLAG
-392 KVRMAGPMIQ
+392 KIRMAGPMIQ

-413 SPALGEHTNEIM
+413 SPALGEHTDEIM
-425 LNLGYSEDEITDL
+425 LNLGYSEGEIADL

>member
-1 MVFHNIITY
+1 M
-10 HSQVNCIHYSEIN
+10 
-23 LPGPLDGIKIV
+23 PGPLDGIKII

-44 GGMLLS
+44 GGMLLA
-50 DMGAEIIKIEPIE
+50 DMGAEIIKVEPLE

-73 LPKESKTFM
+73 IPKESKTFI

-90 LPLDLQSQEG
+90 LPLDLQSPEG
-100 LEIAQKLVAEAD
+100 LEIAQKLVADAD

-131 TLSETNPKLIYCDNT
+131 TLSQINPKIIYCDNT
-146 AFGRQGPHGY
+146 AFGRRGPHGY
-156 RPGYDLIIQAMSGLL
+156 RPGYDLIVQAMSGLL

-208 SRERTGKGQKID
+208 SREKTGKGQKID

-234 MEVEEHGKEEKD
+234 MELEDHGKDEKD

-254 LRQAGMPYQSL
+254 LREAGLPYTSL
-265 LDQQQIFSPF
+265 LEQQQVYSPF

-284 TYQTAN
+284 TYQTSN

-304 KAADAIGVVDPR
+304 KAADAIGVIDPR
-316 FSEGYDPED
+316 FSDDFDPDD
-325 PSIVS
+325 PDSID

-335 SEEMKAI
+335 SEQIKSMLI
-342 LLTKTGEEWLSILD
+342 TKTCQEWLAIFD
-356 AAGVPAGPVRFI
+356 DAGVPAGPVRFI
-368 QELTNDEQVIA
+368 QELTDDEQVIA
-379 NEMVVEVNHSLAG
+379 NDMVVEVNHSLAG

-402 MSETPLAVQSA
+402 MSETPLEAKSA
-413 SPALGEHTNEIM
+413 SPALGEHTDQIM
-425 LNLGYSEDEITDL
+425 LELGYSEEEITDL
-438 KSRNITL
+438 RSRNITL